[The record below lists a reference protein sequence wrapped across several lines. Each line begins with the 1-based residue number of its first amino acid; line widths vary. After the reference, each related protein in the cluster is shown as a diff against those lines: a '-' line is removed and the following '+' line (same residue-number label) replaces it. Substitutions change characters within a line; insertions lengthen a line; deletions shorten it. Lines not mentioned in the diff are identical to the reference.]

1 MLVESK
7 PTASKILVIMLL
19 DLVNRY
25 PGDPE
30 EVTDDERCVWG
41 VSEDTRGHGFSG
53 VSEVTT
59 TLTPPQDL
67 T

>member
-1 MLVESK
+1 MLVGSK
-7 PTASKILVIMLL
+7 LLASKLLTIMLL
-19 DLVNRY
+19 AHVNRY